1 MYWRLAAS
9 ISIST
14 STVLPQL
21 LILLA
26 LLLLWQPCAKF
37 SKTSSLVRRRRQP
50 AATKMYE
57 IQNTKP
63 KRRKPKT
70 DKKYKTKRQKKKKEK
85 KNKLCCNSVQQQ
97 QQQQQLKLAINVSQS
112 SGHAPSPK
120 PPLDWLTHNWKSCST
135 VTVTRAARF
144 STAIALFMLM
154 SQCIYRIQ
162 MTLPPP
168 LTRFINFQTA
178 REIDTIFRGNDDAV
192 VMTTPRGLQN
202 K

>member
-1 MYWRLAAS
+1 
-9 ISIST
+9 
-14 STVLPQL
+14 
-21 LILLA
+21 
-26 LLLLWQPCAKF
+26 
-37 SKTSSLVRRRRQP
+37 
-50 AATKMYE
+50 
-57 IQNTKP
+57 
-63 KRRKPKT
+63 
-70 DKKYKTKRQKKKKEK
+70 
-85 KNKLCCNSVQQQ
+85 VQQQ

-135 VTVTRAARF
+135 VTVTLAARF